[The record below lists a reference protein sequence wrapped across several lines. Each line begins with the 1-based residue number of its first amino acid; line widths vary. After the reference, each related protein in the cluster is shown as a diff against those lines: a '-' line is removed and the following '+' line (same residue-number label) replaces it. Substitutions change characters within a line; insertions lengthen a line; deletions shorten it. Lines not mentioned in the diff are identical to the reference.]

1 MANDIKSGVGYII
14 PAAGVVG
21 FFTALFMEQPILS
34 IIIAIAGI
42 LVWFIYML
50 IMESSPPSPS
60 QLGNLIIFFGILLTI
75 GIFIAFGV
83 GRNMFGGYIFKTEGS
98 LISLIIFF
106 FSVLTG
112 MLYRNQ
118 VIGRTLPTKFS
129 SGLTESDREWVKKAL
144 EGNVD
149 LQKDKIP
156 PKVIV
161 VKQEPSA
168 NEADSVNDKEK
179 EKPENSTES
188 NSNMMNNPYYAYP
201 PPHYYY
207 EDEYEDEDWDGEYYE
222 EE

>member
-14 PAAGVVG
+14 AAGVVG
-21 FFTALFMEQPILS
+21 FFTALLYGATDSKHHNCYCWNIS
-34 IIIAIAGI
+34 
-42 LVWFIYML
+42 LVYLYVDYGVFSTVTISVG
-50 IMESSPPSPS
+50 ES
-60 QLGNLIIFFGILLTI
+60 NNFFGILLTI

-98 LISLIIFF
+98 LISLIILF

-149 LQKDKIP
+149 SQKDKIP

-179 EKPENSTES
+179 EKPENPTES

-207 EDEYEDEDWDGEYYE
+207 EDEYEDEDWDDEYYE